1 MERSGVTGDAQELAE
16 LVRQVKAARTYNDA
30 RTLKVQ
36 IDALRAG
43 YALETEQ
50 ERYCS
55 IAQIE
60 DGMDGIAAVV
70 RNSIKRLEAD
80 LPPMLEGLDAAQM
93 KRIIGEKMAQVIQT
107 IYDEGQ
113 RLKTPASEEGPQD

>member
-1 MERSGVTGDAQELAE
+1 
-16 LVRQVKAARTYNDA
+16 VRQVKAARTYNDA

-43 YALETEQ
+43 YALEVEQ
-50 ERYCS
+50 ERYIS
-55 IAQIE
+55 MAQIE

-80 LPPMLEGLDAAQM
+80 LPPMLEGLDAAAM
-93 KRIIGEKMAQVIQT
+93 KKLISEKTVIVIQT

-113 RLKTPASEEGPQD
+113 RIGASSLGES